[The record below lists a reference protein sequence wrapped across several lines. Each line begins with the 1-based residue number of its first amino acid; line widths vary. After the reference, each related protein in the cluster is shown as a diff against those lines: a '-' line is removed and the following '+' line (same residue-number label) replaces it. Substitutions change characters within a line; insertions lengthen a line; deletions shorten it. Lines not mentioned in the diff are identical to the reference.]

1 VAGRGFLQWR
11 RRLFYEQW
19 RATNISEEKSKG
31 AKIPPAVL
39 LIAAFVVLVAI
50 GIATT

>member
-1 VAGRGFLQWR
+1 M
-11 RRLFYEQW
+11 
-19 RATNISEEKSKG
+19 SEEKSKG
-31 AKIPPAVL
+31 AKIPPVVL

>member
-1 VAGRGFLQWR
+1 M
-11 RRLFYEQW
+11 
-19 RATNISEEKSKG
+19 SEEKSKG
-31 AKIPPAVL
+31 VKIPPVVF